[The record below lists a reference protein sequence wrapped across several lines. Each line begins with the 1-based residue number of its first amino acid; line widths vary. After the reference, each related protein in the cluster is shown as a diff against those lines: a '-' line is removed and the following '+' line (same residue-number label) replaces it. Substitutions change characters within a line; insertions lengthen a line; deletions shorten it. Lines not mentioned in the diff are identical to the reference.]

1 METQDL
7 EDDFCKKS
15 FQQPAGNALT
25 EMHDVMKAQNE
36 YEQDALTGNVKV
48 ILKVSLNCY
57 LHDLSKWF
65 AMILVSCEY
74 GKSTCQSLEMFLI
87 R

>member
-1 METQDL
+1 M
-7 EDDFCKKS
+7 K
-15 FQQPAGNALT
+15 
-25 EMHDVMKAQNE
+25 DVMKAQNE
-36 YEQDALTGNVKV
+36 YMYVQDALTGNVKV

-57 LHDLSKWF
+57 LHDVSKWC

-87 R
+87 Q